1 MRILSGL
8 CFLAFCPLLTFANQG
23 NESPKEFPNTSE
35 INLAVTQAS
44 RAMDS
49 YATVVAQAQQLI
61 GKGQSGD
68 AFAQDR
74 QLISNWKLIE
84 KGLKAEPQKFNSQ
97 LGFDMVL
104 TLDDASRN
112 ASLCATGALTRVMK
126 DITNG
131 KMDQSTLLVTLS
143 QNCTDN
149 STLLYTISE
158 NAAALYEKYL
168 SWQSQASGLMLE
180 AMGKCSAALKEV
192 NDRKKQ

>member
-1 MRILSGL
+1 MKISFL
-8 CFLAFCPLLTFANQG
+8 CFLVLCPLLTPAKQDDN
-23 NESPKEFPNTSE
+23 PKQFPTTAE
-35 INLAVTQAS
+35 VNLLLTQSS
-44 RAMDS
+44 RAMDT
-49 YATVVAQAQQLI
+49 YAAIVAEAEPLM
-61 GKGQSGD
+61 GKDGPGD

-84 KGLKAEPQKFNSQ
+84 KALKAEPQKFNSR

-112 ASLCATGALTRVMK
+112 AALCATGALTHVMK

-131 KMDQSTLLVTLS
+131 KMDQSNVVITLS

-149 STLLYTISE
+149 STLLYTVSE

-168 SWQSQASGLMLE
+168 SWQAQASGQMLDVI
-180 AMGKCSAALKEV
+180 GKCSAAMKEA
-192 NDRKKQ
+192 NERKKQ